1 MYLYKFSCISSSV
14 VCNQFCVN
22 SMCELLEIDLWGE
35 LEREKEVYK
44 FRLTEAN
51 IPFGSLGDNKD
62 NVSQFLVWHLS
73 LDHFTVGVTILE
85 M

>member
-14 VCNQFCVN
+14 VCNQFRVN

-44 FRLTEAN
+44 FHLTEAN
-51 IPFGSLGDNKD
+51 IPLGSLGDSKD

-73 LDHFTVGVTILE
+73 LDPFTVGVTILE